1 MRAAAIITPTTTA
14 TIIPSHSKT
23 RHGFG
28 LVGLNMG
35 IIPQKKKDNNM
46 KKYILL
52 ITIFV
57 LSMACSTV
65 DNTVGHPPEQI
76 REFLKAVM
84 ENPELMYNVKKNFP
98 GIVLDGFH
106 ESRITD
112 DRKIK
117 HFVKICKESF
127 DDKELYKYFSFES
140 ALNKRYALL
149 NYQKDSFIMSL
160 EKKDIYFTN
169 LCRDNKGVIN
179 IVWFYKDGNYYLY
192 DLLAISDE
200 KIESIVIIE
209 DD

>member
-1 MRAAAIITPTTTA
+1 
-14 TIIPSHSKT
+14 
-23 RHGFG
+23 
-28 LVGLNMG
+28 
-35 IIPQKKKDNNM
+35 M

-52 ITIFV
+52 ITIFI

-140 ALNKRYALL
+140 ALDDYYALS
-149 NYQKDSFIMSL
+149 NYQKDDFIKSL
-160 EKKDIYFTN
+160 ERKDIYFTN
-169 LCRDNKGVIN
+169 LCRNNKGIIN
-179 IVWFYKDGNYYLY
+179 IIWFYKDGKYYLY
-192 DLLAISDE
+192 DLIAASD
-200 KIESIVIIE
+200 KKKKSMVIIV

>member
-1 MRAAAIITPTTTA
+1 
-14 TIIPSHSKT
+14 
-23 RHGFG
+23 
-28 LVGLNMG
+28 MG

-46 KKYILL
+46 KKYIFL

-65 DNTVGHPPEQI
+65 DNPIGQPPEQI
-76 REFLKAVM
+76 RNFLKAVM
-84 ENPELMYNVKKNFP
+84 ENPELMYDVKNKFP
-98 GIVLDGFH
+98 NILYGEFYDDGLLCNNCINSF
-106 ESRITD
+106 ITVY
-112 DRKIK
+112 KK
-117 HFVKICKESF
+117 YFN
-127 DDKELYKYFSFES
+127 DKELYKYFSFES
-140 ALNKRYALL
+140 ALNKRYALA
-149 NYQKDSFIMSL
+149 NYQKNSFIMSL

-200 KIESIVIIE
+200 KIESRVIIE